1 MNQLM
6 NVDFAHPMLLALL
19 PLALLPLLRRR
30 ADTLVF
36 SALAWLPPDPFG
48 RRLGWLW
55 RACAILAIA
64 CIVIGLASPGRS
76 GAQLQ
81 RFGHGAEALILM
93 DRSTSMDAIIPPKG
107 LVGAAGGL
115 SDGESKNMVARQL
128 LTQFVTKRPNDR
140 FALTTFSTSVM
151 PVAPFSDHNQAVL
164 AGLAATGIG
173 RGLPNT
179 NMGAALQEAIGA
191 FQLRS
196 YSGSRIILIVSDG
209 GAKLDQAT
217 QLRLREGLARNRIG
231 LYFIYIRSNS
241 ISPNLKE
248 IGADAADASIAAAG
262 RAHDSDEV
270 ALHRF
275 FLSLD
280 TPYRLYQADDAHAMA
295 AALGEIDRQQNLP
308 LSFFERMPRQD
319 DSGKF
324 FIAAL
329 CAGVLLLTCRAL
341 ELRRW
346 T

>member
-1 MNQLM
+1 MAI
-6 NVDFAHPMLLALL
+6 DFTHPWVLALL

-36 SALAWLPPDPFG
+36 SSLAWLPPDPFG

-55 RACAILAIA
+55 RACAMLAMA
-64 CIVIGLASPGRS
+64 CSVIGLASPGRS
-76 GAQLQ
+76 GAQLP
-81 RFGHGAEALILM
+81 RSGHGAEALILM
-93 DRSTSMDAIIPPKG
+93 DRSSSMDAIIPPKG
-107 LVGAAGGL
+107 LVAAAGGL
-115 SDGESKNMVARQL
+115 SEGESKNRVARQL
-128 LTQFVTKRPNDR
+128 LTQFVTRRPDDR

-151 PVAPFSDHNQAVL
+151 QVAPFSDHNQAVL

-179 NMGAALQEAIGA
+179 NMGAALLEAIDA
-191 FQLRS
+191 FRLRS

-209 GAKLDQAT
+209 GAQLDQAT
-217 QLRLREGLARNRIG
+217 RVRIQEGLARHRIG

-241 ISPNLKE
+241 ISPNLTE
-248 IGADAADASIAAAG
+248 VDTDVVATDGAYESE
-262 RAHDSDEV
+262 EV

-275 FLSLD
+275 FLSLN
-280 TPYRLYQADDAHAMA
+280 TPYRLYQADDANAMA
-295 AALGEIDRQQNLP
+295 AALAEIDRQQNLP
-308 LSFFERMPRQD
+308 LTFFERMPRQD
-319 DSGKF
+319 DSAKF

-329 CAGVLLLTCRAL
+329 LACVLLLACRSL

>member
-1 MNQLM
+1 MYI
-6 NVDFAHPMLLALL
+6 DFAHPWLLALL

-30 ADTLVF
+30 SDTLVF
-36 SALAWLPPDPFG
+36 PALAWLPPDPLG

-55 RACAILAIA
+55 RACAILAMA
-64 CIVIGLASPGRS
+64 CTVIGLASPGRS

-93 DRSTSMDAIIPPKG
+93 DRSTSMDAIIPPTG

-115 SDGESKNMVARQL
+115 SDGESKNMVARPL
-128 LTQFVTKRPNDR
+128 LTEFVTKRPDDR

-179 NMGAALQEAIGA
+179 NMGAALQEAISA
-191 FQLRS
+191 FQRRS

-209 GAKLDQAT
+209 GAKLDSAT
-217 QLRLREGLARNRIG
+217 QLRISEGLARNRIG

-248 IGADAADASIAAAG
+248 MSEDMAAPAAA
-262 RAHDSDEV
+262 HESDEV

-275 FLSLD
+275 FLSLE
-280 TPYRLYQADDAHAMA
+280 TPYRFYQADDADAMA
-295 AALGEIDRQQNLP
+295 AALAEIDRQQNLP

-319 DSGKF
+319 DSATF

-329 CAGVLLLTCRAL
+329 CAGALLLTCRAL
-341 ELRRW
+341 QLRSW